1 MEDILGLEKILGR
14 SQKHAIFIMN
24 CPEHRRLD
32 IVWKK
37 IISSQSPTRTM
48 EYNRRSLDFSAVL
61 FVVVVT
67 RNLAPFREKSK

>member
-1 MEDILGLEKILGR
+1 MEDILGLVTILGWSR
-14 SQKHAIFIMN
+14 KHAIFLMN

-48 EYNRRSLDFSAVL
+48 ESNRRSLDFL
-61 FVVVVT
+61 RCFFVVVVT